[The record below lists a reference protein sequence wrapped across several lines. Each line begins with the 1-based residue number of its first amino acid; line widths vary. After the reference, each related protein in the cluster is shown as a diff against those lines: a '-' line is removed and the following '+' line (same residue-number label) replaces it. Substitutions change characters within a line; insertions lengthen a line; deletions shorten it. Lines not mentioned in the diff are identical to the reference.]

1 MENNRYCRKCGI
13 QLKDSDRVCPMCGT
27 PVAAPAAQ
35 DPSTAAYTDP
45 VTGRYTPPGQV
56 YYTPT
61 DNAGAYS
68 APVQTGAEQ
77 TDYDPSPAASQ
88 NGYAAEAP
96 KTDKAATKKGIIIAA
111 IAAGAVT
118 LIAVLA
124 IALSGGSD
132 AGASG
137 GQTAAGGGSG
147 GSGSGGIGLFS
158 RALTDKDLPDVTY
171 SYLTDEK
178 KIEVDFV
185 AADTV
190 YPNLY
195 STMDSIVNLTA
206 TCEGGEA
213 QAMIKVEIPG
223 FTQPYEQKVML
234 SEQITKLYI
243 KPALLTG
250 ELDLSSSK
258 DAQINITVS
267 DIDTGKIYTQ
277 ETRQVKLMSVYDF
290 CLSDDEFGEYNRYDL
305 LAWLTPESDGIL
317 KLRRSAISWLES
329 YTDGLMNSL
338 PGYQMTYFNGDDYYL
353 NVIYQVLGIQAAMSG
368 GGLRYNMGSF
378 SMTEGANQRILLPD
392 DSLASGSGV
401 CIETAL
407 IMASAIQSANMHAM
421 IILPP
426 GHAQVAIEDW
436 NNSGDYWLLET
447 TALPFSGSTSDI
459 NSFLAY
465 LDADEWRAYL
475 ADPWGDGSG
484 ACFVLD
490 CDMAAPLG
498 IIGFN
503 N

>member
-1 MENNRYCRKCGI
+1 MENIYCKNCGI
-13 QLKDSDRVCPMCGT
+13 QLRGGETFCPMCGAPVT
-27 PVAAPAAQ
+27 PVGTGDQGAG
-35 DPSTAAYTDP
+35 AYIDP

-61 DNAGAYS
+61 DNPDAYGTNQYAPGAAQTSFRGADAQPAGGYQSGETEKAGA
-68 APVQTGAEQ
+68 
-77 TDYDPSPAASQ
+77 
-88 NGYAAEAP
+88 
-96 KTDKAATKKGIIIAA
+96 KKGILIAA

-124 IALSGGSD
+124 IALSGGS
-132 AGASG
+132 GASG
-137 GQTAAGGGSG
+137 AGTSGAGSGTGGGAG
-147 GSGSGGIGLFS
+147 LGLFS
-158 RALTDKDLPDVTY
+158 HALSDDDLPEVTY

-178 KIEVDFV
+178 NIEVDFAV
-185 AADTV
+185 ADTV

-206 TCEGGEA
+206 TSEGGET
-213 QAMIKVEIPG
+213 QAMVRVEIPG
-223 FTQPYEQKVML
+223 FTQPYEQKVLL

-250 ELDLSSSK
+250 DLDLSSSK
-258 DAQINITVS
+258 DAQLNISVT
-267 DIDTGKIYTQ
+267 DIDTGKVYTQ

-290 CLSDDEFGEYNRYDL
+290 CLSDDEFGDYNRYDL
-305 LAWLTPESDGIL
+305 LAWLTPESEGIL
-317 KLRRSAISWLES
+317 KLRRLAISWLEA
-329 YTDGLMNSL
+329 YTDGAMNSL
-338 PGYQMTYFNGDDYYL
+338 PGYQMTCFSGDEYYL
-353 NVIYQVLGIQAAMSG
+353 NVIYQVLGIQAAMSES
-368 GGLRYNMGSF
+368 GLRYNMGSF

-392 DSLASGSGV
+392 DSLKSESGV
-401 CIETAL
+401 CIETAI

-447 TALPFSGSTSDI
+447 TSLPFTGSSSDI
-459 NSFLAY
+459 DSFLLY
-465 LDADEWRAYL
+465 LDSDEWLSYL